1 MAYETHSG
9 FRGHVEVGHG
19 ANGAATVRRSR
30 HFLKRR
36 PSDTVFGMSSLVEL
50 QRIIPGLRVELRYAT
65 DRNFVGRVL
74 YPSNRAW
81 LVEPVA
87 RRLSDAESMARRNG
101 MALKVWDA
109 YRPTTV
115 HRRLWEARPDPRYVA
130 PPERGSRHNRGASV
144 DVTLVDL
151 SSGLDLDLGTDF
163 DDFDSPAAASGA
175 VDLPEQVLVRRR
187 LLRGW
192 MEAAGFVGIASEWWH
207 FDAVD
212 WDSYPVWDEPV

>member
-1 MAYETHSG
+1 
-9 FRGHVEVGHG
+9 V
-19 ANGAATVRRSR
+19 
-30 HFLKRR
+30 
-36 PSDTVFGMSSLVEL
+36 DL

-87 RRLSDAESMARRNG
+87 RRLCDAESMARRNG

-130 PPERGSRHNRGASV
+130 LPERGSRHSRGASV

-151 SSGLDLDLGTDF
+151 LSGRDLDLGTDF

-175 VDLPEQVLVRRR
+175 LDLPEQVLVRRR
-187 LLRGW
+187 RLRGW

-212 WDSYPVWDEPV
+212 WDAYPVRDEPV